1 MPRELFGLPIDQT
14 QSDDPSRIAE
24 LVQRILENK
33 PQALLLSA
41 GGNDIAGDE
50 FFFLNHNAQ
59 LGLASV
65 NQDLLDG
72 VVNNT
77 FKTAYVC
84 LINTARAAARQA
96 HITMPISHTARARTI
111 RGLMVAGLFPSLV
124 GGSGRGSIKRL
135 ITRIIHITTSPT

>member
-50 FFFLNHNAQ
+50 FFSFINNAQ
-59 LGLASV
+59 SGLASV
-65 NQDLLDG
+65 NQDVLDG

-77 FKTAYVC
+77 FKTA
-84 LINTARAAARQA
+84 
-96 HITMPISHTARARTI
+96 
-111 RGLMVAGLFPSLV
+111 
-124 GGSGRGSIKRL
+124 
-135 ITRIIHITTSPT
+135 

>member
-50 FFFLNHNAQ
+50 FF
-59 LGLASV
+59 S
-65 NQDLLDG
+65 
-72 VVNNT
+72 
-77 FKTAYVC
+77 
-84 LINTARAAARQA
+84 LI
-96 HITMPISHTARARTI
+96 ITLSWA
-111 RGLMVAGLFPSLV
+111 
-124 GGSGRGSIKRL
+124 
-135 ITRIIHITTSPT
+135 